1 MTTYESKIVA
11 ISKRAEDI
19 YGMLSDFRN
28 FTPMVA
34 QRVEEWQADEQSCSF
49 KYQGKGRLG

>member
-34 QRVEEWQADEQSCSF
+34 HRVEEWQAEEQDVTLNTRE
-49 KYQGKGRLG
+49 KGL